1 MMTQSRTVK
10 TLLALVVCMTLGIF
24 ALVLMQTDPIRSP
37 LLELA
42 SVTTGPASL
51 EEVIARTD
59 SPVGAGRWKNIIVHR
74 DGRRLSDPD
83 QEFHFVV
90 HISGGEPVVRV
101 TDLWKRQA
109 TGRHTF
115 AAGGADWNADSV
127 GVYVEPFHGHVT
139 TAQVRMAR
147 RVCAAIQRLCDIG
160 ADHVYRVS
168 DLP

>member
-1 MMTQSRTVK
+1 MMSQSRTVK

-42 SVTTGPASL
+42 SVTTGPTSL
-51 EEVIARTD
+51 QEVVARTET
-59 SPVGAGRWKNIIVHR
+59 PVRATHWKNIIVHR
-74 DGRRLSDPD
+74 DGRRLSDAD
-83 QEFHFVV
+83 ERFHFVV

-101 TDLWKRQA
+101 TDLWARQA
-109 TGRHTF
+109 AGNHTF

-127 GVYVEPFHGHVT
+127 GLYVEPFNGRIT
-139 TAQVRMAR
+139 TDQVRMAR
-147 RVCAAIQRLCDIG
+147 RVCATIQRLCDIG